1 MYIVVVLNI
10 EYNINIILC
19 MCEEIKKGIEN
30 IMKDKWFLKVKD
42 F

>member
-1 MYIVVVLNI
+1 MHTVAALNI

-30 IMKDKWFLKVKD
+30 IMKDK
-42 F
+42 